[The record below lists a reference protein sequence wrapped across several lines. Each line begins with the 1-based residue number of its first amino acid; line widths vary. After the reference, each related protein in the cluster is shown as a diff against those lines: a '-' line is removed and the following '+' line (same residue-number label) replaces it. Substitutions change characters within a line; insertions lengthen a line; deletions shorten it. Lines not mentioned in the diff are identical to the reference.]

1 MFKQQ
6 PNLVFWIDVSG
17 MPFETTYVGL
27 IVSTPPKIS
36 KAVKELNKSCPRLFS
51 KKSHKIDKE
60 ELFKVLSVLD
70 SCDIM
75 MFTTKFPS
83 WLWEEYKKEF
93 NNKKSFKEK
102 MLAFIYYKLMVSKQ
116 KVFYNFPYQVITCEE
131 SHLDSIHIVHQNC
144 LMLGLSDKRKF
155 SFSTSTGDYN
165 EGIRLADFVAHSF
178 KSLKIEKLKQ
188 LKNWNFIRIE
198 RDNRLFEKLFD

>member
-36 KAVKELNKSCPRLFS
+36 KAVKELNKSCPRIFS
-51 KKSHKIDKE
+51 KKAHKIDKE
-60 ELFKVLSVLD
+60 ELLKVLSVLD

-83 WLWEEYKKEF
+83 WLWEDYKKEF
-93 NNKKSFKEK
+93 GGRKVFKEK
-102 MLAFIYYKLMVSKQ
+102 MMAFIYYKLMISKQ
-116 KVFYNFPYQVITCEE
+116 KIFSNFPYQVITCEE
-131 SHLDSIHIVHQNC
+131 SHLDIHSIHKNC
-144 LMLGLSDKRKF
+144 LMLGISDKRKF

-165 EGIRLADFVAHSF
+165 EGIRLADYVAHSL
-178 KSLKIEKLKQ
+178 KSQRMEKLKQ
-188 LKNWNFIRIE
+188 LKNLNFIKIE